1 MKSVRKK
8 FIRTEILF
16 GKENMEKLK
25 KLNVIIFGLGGVGGY
40 VCEALARSGIYN
52 LTIVD
57 HDKISESNINRQI
70 FASVNNINE
79 LKVEVARR
87 RILSINPEVK
97 IKIWDKFV
105 DENNIFEILNK
116 NYDYVVD
123 AIDSVKSKISIIL
136 LANELDLKII
146 SCMGMGNK
154 IEPNKIKLADVFET
168 KYCPLAKII
177 RHELKKYGIKKLRV
191 CYSDE
196 EPIKINYAS
205 KNKKEKIVG
214 SVAYVP
220 SVAGLLI
227 ASEIINNVIKK

>member
-123 AIDSVKSKISIIL
+123 AIDSVKS
-136 LANELDLKII
+136 
-146 SCMGMGNK
+146 
-154 IEPNKIKLADVFET
+154 
-168 KYCPLAKII
+168 
-177 RHELKKYGIKKLRV
+177 
-191 CYSDE
+191 
-196 EPIKINYAS
+196 
-205 KNKKEKIVG
+205 
-214 SVAYVP
+214 
-220 SVAGLLI
+220 
-227 ASEIINNVIKK
+227 

>member
-1 MKSVRKK
+1 MRNMNEK

-25 KLNVIIFGLGGVGGY
+25 NLNVIIFGLGGVGGY

-52 LTIVD
+52 LTLVD

-70 FASVNNINE
+70 FASINNINK
-79 LKVEVARR
+79 LKVEVARKK
-87 RILSINPEVK
+87 ILNINPEAK
-97 IKIWDKFV
+97 IKIWNKFV
-105 DENNIFEILNK
+105 DENNIFEILDK

-136 LANELDLKII
+136 LANKLDLKII

-154 IEPNKIKLADVFET
+154 IEPSKIKLADIFET

-177 RHELKKYGIKKLRV
+177 RHELKKHGIKKLKV

-196 EPIKINYAS
+196 EPIKINYDN
-205 KNKKEKIVG
+205 KNKKEKVVG

>member
-1 MKSVRKK
+1 MSEK

-25 KLNVIIFGLGGVGGY
+25 NLNVIIFGLGGVGGY

-57 HDKISESNINRQI
+57 HDKVSESNINRQM
-70 FASVNNINE
+70 FASVDNINE
-79 LKVEVARR
+79 LKVEVVRQ
-87 RILSINPEVK
+87 RILSINPEAK

-123 AIDSVKSKISIIL
+123 AIDSIKSKISIIL
-136 LANELDLKII
+136 LANKLDLKII

-154 IEPNKIKLADVFET
+154 IEPSKIKLADIFKT

-177 RHELKKYGIKKLRV
+177 RHKLKKHEIKKLKV

-196 EPIKINYAS
+196 KPIKINYAS
-205 KNKKEKIVG
+205 ENKKEKIVG